1 MKMLLTAIAMT
12 IALPAAV
19 QADQGHAGHAAP
31 AAKADGKTKD
41 AAHSGAC
48 HMMNGKMMA
57 VKDGKMVPC
66 PASQPKPKGK
76 PAADPHA
83 GHDMSKK

>member
-1 MKMLLTAIAMT
+1 MNMFLTAIAMT

-19 QADQGHAGHAAP
+19 QADQGHADHAAP
-31 AAKADGKTKD
+31 AAKADGKAKN
-41 AAHSGAC
+41 AAHPGDC

-57 VKDGKMVPC
+57 VKDGKMVSC
-66 PASQPKPKGK
+66 PATPAKTKGQ
-76 PAADPHA
+76 PAANPHA